1 MPICLSV
8 YITKS
13 YGIYSSSLAIGA
25 VQDMPAVPLEKLGD
39 LINDILSTTIHTLCR
54 IPMYLLLIEATVAAS
69 Q

>member
-13 YGIYSSSLAIGA
+13 YGTYSFSLAIGA

-39 LINDILSTTIHTLCR
+39 LINDILSTTIHTLRR